1 MRVVVDHDSCDST
14 GLCAEIA
21 PELFALDDDDRL
33 RILQEHP
40 DPAQWPVAEEAARSC
55 PKLAITVQDGP

>member
-1 MRVVVDHDSCDST
+1 MRVVVDHDRCDST

-33 RILQEHP
+33 RILDEQP
-40 DPAQWPVAEEAARSC
+40 DPARWAAAEEAARSC
-55 PKLAITVQDGP
+55 PKLAITVRD